1 MALPQIDALNE
12 LIDQQTT
19 LSDPAE
25 RDRALADIENALYRM
40 LSAVGTYR
48 GDARIQMGGGGSN
61 EQQPAEQS
69 EQQPEQPD
77 APAGPSV
84 SS

>member
-1 MALPQIDALNE
+1 MALPQVEALDN
-12 LIDQQTT
+12 LIEQQTT
-19 LSDPAE
+19 LADPAE
-25 RDRALADIENALYRM
+25 RDRALADIENSLYRM
-40 LSAVGTYR
+40 LAAVGTYR
-48 GDARIQMGGGGSN
+48 GDAQIQMGGGGSN